1 SDASVDR
8 PVRIL
13 AGEFLRIR
21 TGIRMR
27 RAIGIAFHGNCRHGY
42 DRTCSELLLQIVIS
56 RLAVNDAK
64 TPPVIVNHDL
74 SMIRILEGRC
84 AAIERGIVEVPFWRS
99 LLPNELGKIVSIFFV
114 AGPAAFGR
122 KIILI
127 PPLELSAWRQ
137 RHPAGGL
144 AADQITTH

>member
-27 RAIGIAFHGNCRHGY
+27 RAIGIAFHGNCRHGD
-42 DRTCSELLLQIVIS
+42 DRTCGESILQIVIS
-56 RLAVNDAK
+56 CLAVNEAK
-64 TPPVIVNHDL
+64 TPTVSVNHYL
-74 SMIRILEGRC
+74 SMIPILEGRC
-84 AAIERGIVEVPFWRS
+84 AAIERGIVEAPFWRG
-99 LLPNELGKIVSIFFV
+99 LLPNEPGKIVSIFFI

-122 KIILI
+122 KVILI
-127 PPLELSAWRQ
+127 PPLEFSAWRQ
-137 RHPAGGL
+137 RHPAGCL